1 MEVPPQKSRCCWR
14 EAGPSSC
21 DLCSREVSYSPLS
34 LSTSSV
40 KRGHHCPGE
49 SPARC
54 CVALGKEGG
63 SLLSSS
69 FSAPRLSLSRSGG
82 VPGSPSVCL
91 DLCKFS
97 VSLSVCCG
105 FQSPVSLPPTPPPSR
120 CWVWGR
126 LTAFLGSTAPFPVL
140 SVYFLKHRWL
150 EISWFVRCNVQRHFF
165 LLGYE

>member
-54 CVALGKEGG
+54 CVAVGKEGG

-105 FQSPVSLPPTPPPSR
+105 FQSPVSLPPHPTPIK
-120 CWVWGR
+120 V
-126 LTAFLGSTAPFPVL
+126 LGVGQTHCLPGVHSPISGPV
-140 SVYFLKHRWL
+140 
-150 EISWFVRCNVQRHFF
+150 C
-165 LLGYE
+165 LLAEAQVGGNLLVCPV